1 MSLQVE
7 KLEKNTAQLT
17 VTVEAE
23 KLDKAINEAY
33 LKNKSKFNMQGF
45 RKGKAPRLMIEK
57 MYGVGVFYEDAANI
71 LLQEEYPKALEES
84 KLDVVARPEI
94 DIKQIEKGKEFIFT
108 ATVALKPEV
117 TLGDYKGLEV
127 EKVSIEVTDEEVD
140 AEVAKVQDQ
149 NSRLISIEDRAVEN
163 GDQTIIDFEGFV
175 DDVAFEGGKGEDYE
189 LVIGSHSFVDTFEE
203 QLIGKN
209 IGDKV
214 DVNVTFP
221 EVYQS
226 EELAGKPAL
235 FKVEIKAIKA
245 KELPIADDEF
255 ASEVSEF
262 ETMKEYK
269 ADLKT
274 KLEEKKTAEAKT
286 AKENAAVALA
296 VENSSM
302 EIPDAMLREQV
313 NTMLNDF
320 SQRMQQQGLTM
331 EQYMQFTGMTPD
343 KMQEQMQPQA
353 EQRIKTRLVLEAIV
367 KAEKIEA
374 SDDDVEKELEG
385 MAAAYKME
393 IDTLKSY
400 MGEAEKENVKAD
412 IAVQKAVDLV
422 VEAAKEV

>member
-71 LLQEEYPKALEES
+71 LLQEEYPNALEES

-117 TLGDYKGLEV
+117 TLGDYKGLKV
-127 EKVSIEVTDEEVD
+127 EKSSIEVTDEEID
-140 AEVAKVQDQ
+140 AEIAKVQDQ
-149 NSRLISIEDRAVEN
+149 NSRLISIEDRAIEN
-163 GDQTIIDFEGFV
+163 GDQAIIDFEGFV

-235 FKVEIKAIKA
+235 FKVEIKAVKA
-245 KELPIADDEF
+245 KELPVADDEF

-286 AKENAAVALA
+286 AKENAVVALA
-296 VENSSM
+296 VENASM

-422 VEAAKEV
+422 VESAKEA